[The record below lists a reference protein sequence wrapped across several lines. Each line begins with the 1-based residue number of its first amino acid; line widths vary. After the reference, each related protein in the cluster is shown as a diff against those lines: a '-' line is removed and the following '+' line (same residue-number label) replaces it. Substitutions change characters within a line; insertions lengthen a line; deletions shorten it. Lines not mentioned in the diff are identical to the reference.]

1 MADEARTAMIIE
13 IMSYHAP
20 TPESLVKF
28 AAVRKAAIDLVT
40 AIDDNCPAS
49 ADRTAAVR
57 QVQDALMT
65 ANRSIANNG
74 AGYR

>member
-1 MADEARTAMIIE
+1 MTTDEIKQLME
-13 IMSYHAP
+13 YKAP
-20 TPESLVKF
+20 TPEKLEKF
-28 AAVRKAAIDLVT
+28 ANLRAAATAFAVAIDE
-40 AIDDNCPAS
+40 NCPAS

-65 ANRSIANNG
+65 ANRAVANDG